1 MSPTHRHA
9 AAAAALLGLAAARPA
24 AAQTPFSAS
33 GATAAAIQSEVD
45 AFRAALGTLNPNV
58 AGSSGAGRREI
69 NWDGVPT
76 NLSAPTDLPP
86 NFFNANSPRGAVF
99 TGPGTG
105 FQVSATAAEGAV
117 RFGNLNPQYVDVFQ
131 TFSAQRLFTS
141 RGSNVYDVEFFVPGS
156 TTPATTGAFGAV
168 FVDVDLANT
177 TSLEFFG
184 VGGTSLGRYFASAFN
199 SGLSFLGVQFAGSPI
214 ARVRVTNGNT
224 AVGPNDGGTVD
235 VVVNDDFLYA
245 EPLAVVPEPG
255 TWALLGAGLV
265 AVAGVAR
272 RRRRTA

>member
-1 MSPTHRHA
+1 MSLTHRHT
-9 AAAAALLGLAAARPA
+9 AAAALLGLAAASSA
-24 AAQTPFSAS
+24 GAQTPFSAS
-33 GATAAAIQSEVD
+33 GANAAAIQTQVD
-45 AFRAALGTLNPNV
+45 AFRTALGTLNPNV
-58 AGSSGAGRREI
+58 AGSFGSGRREI

-76 NLSAPTDLPP
+76 MFSASNNLPP
-86 NFFNANSPRGAVF
+86 NFFNVNSPRGVVF

-105 FQVSATAAEGAV
+105 FQVSATAAEGATL
-117 RFGNLNPQYVDVFQ
+117 FGNLNPLYPTIFQ
-131 TFSAQRLFTS
+131 TFSPQRLFTS
-141 RGSNVYDVEFFVPGS
+141 LGNNVYDVEFFVPGS
-156 TTPATTGAFGAV
+156 STPATTSAFGAV

-199 SGLSFLGVQFAGSPI
+199 GGLSFLGVQFSGSSI
-214 ARVRVTNGNT
+214 ARVRVTNGN
-224 AVGPNDGGTVD
+224 AALGPNDGGTVD

-272 RRRRTA
+272 RRRHPA